1 MLVEKGQLQQER
13 ISSEE
18 EKLKV
23 SKVLVDL
30 QIENASLLEQAVDK
44 EFQVFFFVLRLE
56 ILQLEEAPVRTKCLP
71 GWWGYTRD

>member
-1 MLVEKGQLQQER
+1 MLHGAQVNARVNSLLVEKGQLQQER
-13 ISSEE
+13 IASEE

-44 EFQVFFFVLRLE
+44 EFQV
-56 ILQLEEAPVRTKCLP
+56 CL
-71 GWWGYTRD
+71 GFRV